1 MKRIIFTPV
10 SHGRKYSRTKT
21 GAGDLAAFAK
31 DIKKQG
37 LLLALAVVFIVG
49 LVIGALYAK
58 NANLDL
64 LKGLD
69 TIFSSSYHIR
79 ISQPAYFTFI
89 SSLASSFLFVLAAFL
104 LGLSVWGP
112 VVVPFLP
119 LIRGIGL
126 GVSSGYLYAS
136 FGFQGILFHF
146 VVMLPGMFVSTI
158 AILVACREAIQFSLR
173 LSRSG
178 FFEKGSEPLLNS
190 LRLYIRRNGV
200 VLIVSVAAAFLDM
213 VLTAL
218 FAGLFSF

>member
-112 VVVPFLP
+112 VVVPFFAAYP
-119 LIRGIGL
+119 WNWPWR
-126 GVSSGYLYAS
+126 
-136 FGFQGILFHF
+136 FQRLFVCEF
-146 VVMLPGMFVSTI
+146 WLSRDFVSFCCNAAGDVCFYNCHFGGVPRSDSI
-158 AILVACREAIQFSLR
+158 FFALVAQR
-173 LSRSG
+173 
-178 FFEKGSEPLLNS
+178 FFRK
-190 LRLYIRRNGV
+190 R
-200 VLIVSVAAAFLDM
+200 
-213 VLTAL
+213 
-218 FAGLFSF
+218 